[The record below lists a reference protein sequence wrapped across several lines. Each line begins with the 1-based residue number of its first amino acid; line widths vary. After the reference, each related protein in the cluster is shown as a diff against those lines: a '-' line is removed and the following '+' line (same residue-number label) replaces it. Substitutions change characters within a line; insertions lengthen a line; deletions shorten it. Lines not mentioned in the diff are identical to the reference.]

1 MDESW
6 VSSSMSWIICR
17 LQRLS
22 SRTTFSDRGWS
33 MMSEERDICE
43 FSSSGC
49 IREVVD
55 SGDIRPGSEEELTM
69 AEPGPRPAGKLRRL

>member
-6 VSSSMSWIICR
+6 VSSSMSICL

-22 SRTTFSDRGWS
+22 SNTTFSERGWS
-33 MMSEERDICE
+33 MMSEESDICE

-49 IREVVD
+49 IREAVD
-55 SGDIRPGSEEELTM
+55 SGDINPGSEEELTI
-69 AEPGPRPAGKLRRL
+69 AGPGPRTWGKFRRL